1 MAKVERPRCEFKGAP
16 PHPAIPTYLLVWNLQ
31 SGTWVK
37 WSCGEHRFSF
47 GGRGYW
53 VAKVEGFED
62 NGMPRTHELAA
73 LLDAPEEY
81 RLRDDTDE
89 RLATCVDDEC
99 GNPAR
104 PGEFCDECHGA
115 WEKKQR
121 ELAARSFTVG
131 RPRAINRQRG
141 F

>member
-1 MAKVERPRCEFKGAP
+1 MAKVQRPRCEFKGAP

-81 RLRDDTDE
+81 RLRDEMDE

-115 WEKKQR
+115 WERKQC
-121 ELAARSFTVG
+121 ELAAQASAEG
-131 RPRAINRQRG
+131 RPRAINKRRG